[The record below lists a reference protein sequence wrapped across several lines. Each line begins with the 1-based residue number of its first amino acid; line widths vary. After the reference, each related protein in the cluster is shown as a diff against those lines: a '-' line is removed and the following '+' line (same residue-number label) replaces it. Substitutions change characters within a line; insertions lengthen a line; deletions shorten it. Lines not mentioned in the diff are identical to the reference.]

1 MNAAGY
7 RATADPLLTE
17 NPYTNGTAAK
27 RIYSVGVANGGGSW
41 TRPNGIALWHSDDG
55 GQHWSNPRPVH
66 RGDATSP
73 YHDKPSVTTCW
84 YAGCRGE
91 VYVAYTYALCTT
103 CNNELHVAR
112 SLDGGMNFTQNVTVA
127 VGPNITATQILSDS
141 SNGALYVIWE
151 DFSNNRIV
159 ARSST
164 DYGNS
169 WNPENVVTS
178 SVALVDQ
185 NHLLHNNTEAVSVM
199 MARYN
204 SAAHAINITWHSWR
218 TTAFQNTMI
227 MFASK
232 TATTNWAVQA
242 VQDVDQT
249 NDQFQPALDF
259 DTAGDV

>member
-1 MNAAGY
+1 M
-7 RATADPLLTE
+7 
-17 NPYTNGTAAK
+17 
-27 RIYSVGVANGGGSW
+27 
-41 TRPNGIALWHSDDG
+41 
-55 GQHWSNPRPVH
+55 
-66 RGDATSP
+66 
-73 YHDKPSVTTCW
+73 
-84 YAGCRGE
+84 
-91 VYVAYTYALCTT
+91 
-103 CNNELHVAR
+103 
-112 SLDGGMNFTQNVTVA
+112 
-127 VGPNITATQILSDS
+127 
-141 SNGALYVIWE
+141 
-151 DFSNNRIV
+151 

-185 NHLLHNNTEAVSVM
+185 NHLLHNNTEATSVM

-259 DTAGDV
+259 DTAGNVLIAYYTRREDQNNNTYRPYNVLLSSSGTGLRWENRTSGHASS